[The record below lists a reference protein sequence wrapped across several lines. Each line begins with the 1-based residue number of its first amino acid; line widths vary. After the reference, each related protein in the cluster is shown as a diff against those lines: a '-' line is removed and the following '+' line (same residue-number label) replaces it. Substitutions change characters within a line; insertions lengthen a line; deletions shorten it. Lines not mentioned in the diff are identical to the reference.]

1 MQDENRP
8 SGRRVGTF
16 TLGVVLVV
24 TGILM
29 AVSLFWP
36 QLDLRWAIKGA
47 PFILISL
54 GVETLL
60 AARGDQRVRYDW
72 AGMLLCFLVG
82 LGGLALAA
90 AALGARRA
98 ASSTCVSTARSGVRT
113 GSNARQLWRVS
124 VIFL

>member
-1 MQDENRP
+1 MTISLSEFLAQLAANP
-8 SGRRVGTF
+8 VLAVTVAL

-90 AALGARRA
+90 AAWYWTHCPWELYG
-98 ASSTCVSTARSGVRT
+98 
-113 GSNARQLWRVS
+113 W
-124 VIFL
+124 

>member
-60 AARGDQRVRYDW
+60 AARGDQRVRYDR

-82 LGGLALAA
+82 LGGLALVAA
-90 AALGARRA
+90 AWYWTHCPWELYG
-98 ASSTCVSTARSGVRT
+98 
-113 GSNARQLWRVS
+113 W
-124 VIFL
+124 

>member
-54 GVETLL
+54 G
-60 AARGDQRVRYDW
+60 GGNP
-72 AGMLLCFLVG
+72 AGG
-82 LGGLALAA
+82 PG
-90 AALGARRA
+90 
-98 ASSTCVSTARSGVRT
+98 RSAGP
-113 GSNARQLWRVS
+113 L
-124 VIFL
+124 

>member
-1 MQDENRP
+1 MKTVP

-24 TGILM
+24 TWLM

-36 QLDLRWAIKGA
+36 QLSALGHQGA
-47 PFILISL
+47 PFILTSL

-90 AALGARRA
+90 AAWYWTHCPWELYG
-98 ASSTCVSTARSGVRT
+98 
-113 GSNARQLWRVS
+113 W
-124 VIFL
+124 